1 MAPNSLATADN
12 NYRSAAFKLRSAC
25 TFLKRHLPPDDSN
38 EPESATP
45 TIKPRA
51 RAVSVA
57 CALCVAELQQM
68 EVGAREGHVC
78 THQQDNPVDRASNAG
93 SDDVQDRSGKRQRQP
108 DVGVIRQDLTNVD
121 EKFETFTNAL
131 SILSGLLGDDDQ
143 ILYEEHLMNWTEHI
157 GWLKDR
163 AHDTIRVLK
172 AAMRIGQTVVLR
184 QG

>member
-25 TFLKRHLPPDDSN
+25 TFLNRHLPPDDRN

-51 RAVSVA
+51 RSVSVA

-68 EVGAREGHVC
+68 VVGAREGHVC

-93 SDDVQDRSGKRQRQP
+93 SDEVQDRSG
-108 DVGVIRQDLTNVD
+108 I
-121 EKFETFTNAL
+121 
-131 SILSGLLGDDDQ
+131 
-143 ILYEEHLMNWTEHI
+143 
-157 GWLKDR
+157 
-163 AHDTIRVLK
+163 
-172 AAMRIGQTVVLR
+172 
-184 QG
+184 